1 MYRAVVLAKNQTTF
15 PMVFY
20 LKSEIIRRQNLLSLL
35 SIQAWE
41 AMAFYQAADE
51 SDKTTNTYVN
61 HSMYKVYY
69 YISKV

>member
-20 LKSEIIRRQNLLSLL
+20 LKSELIRRQNLLALL

-41 AMAFYQAADE
+41 AMAFYQATEE

-61 HSMYKVYY
+61 NSMYEVYY